1 MTISWHLGPV
11 HMSPVCLEAYNYPNG
26 MLYKKEEPGNEVDA
40 LFRLQSSTKYLRTPP
55 PSPHLMLLHCLIIIQ
70 ILINYALDFESANGQ
85 LRF

>member
-1 MTISWHLGPV
+1 
-11 HMSPVCLEAYNYPNG
+11 

-85 LRF
+85 LRFWCHITFVLETTLKWGEGEVGSGSL